1 MRNHSE
7 TIDLIATDLLEQQDT
22 LKFPKANYSTIDLMN
37 ATVIFQTALIDKML
51 DLQQAEDM
59 EFKHRIEMVK
69 SAGNQ
74 LRQLIKTF
82 TGIDTH
88 TLITNK

>member
-7 TIDLIATDLLEQQDT
+7 TIDLVATDLLEQQAT
-22 LKFPKANYSTIDLMN
+22 LQNTKPNYSNHDFMN
-37 ATVIFQTALIDKML
+37 TVLISQTALIDKML

-88 TLITNK
+88 TVHNK